1 LQWRPAQEER
11 HETETKIPGFEEMM
25 EEIRAEL
32 QMAKQD
38 EEQLTMRIV
47 DELQKTEKILG
58 FL

>member
-1 LQWRPAQEER
+1 
-11 HETETKIPGFEEMM
+11 MM
-25 EEIRAEL
+25 DEIRAEL